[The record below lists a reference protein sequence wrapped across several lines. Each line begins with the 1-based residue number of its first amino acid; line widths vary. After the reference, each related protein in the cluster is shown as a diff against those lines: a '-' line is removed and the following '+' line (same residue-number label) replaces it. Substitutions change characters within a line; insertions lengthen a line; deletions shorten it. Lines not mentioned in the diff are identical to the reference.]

1 MLFSYGIGGKI
12 YSNDI
17 TMLMR
22 VNGGNGDSMSKE
34 LLNRWTPEN
43 TNTNIPR
50 LIQDGTSKF
59 TSSSTRWLV
68 DRSFL
73 RLKTI
78 TLNYNLPK
86 KWLHPLTLKD
96 ASVFVQGENM
106 LTFSK
111 QQGLDPE
118 QPVSG
123 MASFRYPAMK
133 TISFG
138 INVKL

>member
-1 MLFSYGIGGKI
+1 M
-12 YSNDI
+12 
-17 TMLMR
+17 
-22 VNGGNGDSMSKE
+22 V
-34 LLNRWTPEN
+34 TP
-43 TNTNIPR
+43 
-50 LIQDGTSKF
+50 
-59 TSSSTRWLV
+59 V
-68 DRSFL
+68 DFER
-73 RLKTI
+73 R
-78 TLNYNLPK
+78 
-86 KWLHPLTLKD
+86 
-96 ASVFVQGENM
+96 NM